1 MWRNLSLTSFLTAF
15 LAAGF
20 LTAFLAAGRP
30 ASAQARVK
38 ASGVR
43 ATAVRVGYYNKATR
57 FVVELSG
64 VVRFKVFTLANPYRV
79 IVDLPKLDWRT
90 RSGRPKRRSGLIS
103 AFRYGAFTKGSHRI
117 VIDLRRPVA
126 IVNTFV
132 LPPRGH
138 TRAYRLVVDLKPTT
152 RAAFLKN
159 VRPRR
164 KSKPRRERRRTPHKH
179 RRKDA
184 LPVIVLDPGHGGID
198 PGTIGR
204 RGTTEKDAMLRF
216 AWALRRQLL
225 ATGRYRVVM
234 TRNADVFI
242 RLRKR
247 IRIARRA
254 GGDLFISLHADAIG
268 LKGFRGASV
277 YTLSERASDKEAA
290 ALARKENKADIIA
303 GIDLGGESGEVR
315 NILIDLARRETMN
328 RSVRFARLL
337 VGSMRR
343 RVRMVGRS
351 HRFAGFA
358 VLKAPDIPSVLVE
371 LGYLSNRADESLLRS
386 ARYRAKVARAI
397 LRAIDRYI
405 ARRARNSRS

>member
-1 MWRNLSLTSFLTAF
+1 MWRNLSLTMF
-15 LAAGF
+15 LAAM
-20 LTAFLAAGRP
+20 LAAALP
-30 ASAQARVK
+30 APAAETR
-38 ASGVR
+38 VR
-43 ATAVRVGYYNKATR
+43 ATAVRVGSYKNAAR
-57 FVVELSG
+57 FVVELSSS
-64 VVRFKVFTLANPYRV
+64 VRFKVFTLADPYRV
-79 IVDLPKLDWRT
+79 IIDLPRLDWRT

-103 AFRYGAFTKGSHRI
+103 AFRYGVFTKGSNRI
-117 VIDLRRPVA
+117 VIDLRRPAA
-126 IVNTFV
+126 IVNAFV
-132 LPPRGH
+132 LPPRGRIR
-138 TRAYRLVVDLKPTT
+138 TYRLVVDLKPTK

-159 VRPRR
+159 ARPRQKGRQRRETRRFPRKPRR
-164 KSKPRRERRRTPHKH
+164 KN
-179 RRKDA
+179 A

-198 PGTIGR
+198 PGTTGR
-204 RGTTEKDAMLRF
+204 RGTREKDAMLRF
-216 AWALRRQLL
+216 ARALRRQLL

-234 TRNADVFI
+234 TRNADVFV
-242 RLRKR
+242 RLRRR
-247 IRIARRA
+247 IQIARRA

-337 VGSMRR
+337 VVSMRR

-386 ARYRAKVARAI
+386 ARHHAKVARAMR
-397 LRAIDRYI
+397 RAIDRFI
-405 ARRARNSRS
+405 SRRARNSRS

>member
-1 MWRNLSLTSFLTAF
+1 MWRNLSLTMF
-15 LAAGF
+15 LAAM
-20 LTAFLAAGRP
+20 LAATLP
-30 ASAQARVK
+30 APAAETR
-38 ASGVR
+38 VR
-43 ATAVRVGYYNKATR
+43 ATAVRVGSYNNAAR
-57 FVVELSG
+57 FVVELSSS
-64 VVRFKVFTLANPYRV
+64 VRFKVFTLADPYRV
-79 IVDLPKLDWRT
+79 IVDLPRLDWRT

-103 AFRYGAFTKGSHRI
+103 AFRYGVFTKGSNRI
-117 VIDLRRPVA
+117 VIDLRRPAA
-126 IVNTFV
+126 IVNAFV
-132 LPPRGH
+132 LPPRGR
-138 TRAYRLVVDLKPTT
+138 TRTYRLVVDLKPAT

-159 VRPRR
+159 ARPRQKSRKRRETRRIPRKPRR
-164 KSKPRRERRRTPHKH
+164 KNP
-179 RRKDA
+179 

-198 PGTIGR
+198 PGTTGR
-204 RGTTEKDAMLRF
+204 RGTREKDAMLRF
-216 AWALRRQLL
+216 ARALRRQLL

-234 TRNADVFI
+234 TRNADVFV
-242 RLRKR
+242 RLRRR
-247 IRIARRA
+247 IQIARRA

-386 ARYRAKVARAI
+386 ARHHAKVARAMR
-397 LRAIDRYI
+397 RAIDRFI
-405 ARRARNSRS
+405 SRRARNSRS

>member
-1 MWRNLSLTSFLTAF
+1 MWRKLSVTSFLSAI

-20 LTAFLAAGRP
+20 LSAILAAALP
-30 ASAQARVK
+30 AMTHDAR
-38 ASGVR
+38 VR
-43 ATAVRVGYYNKATR
+43 ATAVRVGIYNKATR

-64 VVRFKVFTLANPYRV
+64 AVRFKVFTLADPYRV
-79 IVDLPKLDWRT
+79 IVDLPRLDWRT
-90 RSGRPKRRSGLIS
+90 RSGRPKRRRGLIS

-117 VIDLRRPVA
+117 VIDLRRPAA
-126 IVNTFV
+126 IVNAFV
-132 LPPRGH
+132 LPPRGRNR
-138 TRAYRLVVDLKPTT
+138 TYRLVVDLKPTT
-152 RAAFLKN
+152 RAAF
-159 VRPRR
+159 VRNARSR
-164 KSKPRRERRRTPHKH
+164 QKTQPRRERRRTPRKP

-184 LPVIVLDPGHGGID
+184 RPVIVLDPGHGGID
-198 PGTIGR
+198 PGTTGR
-204 RGTTEKDAMLRF
+204 RGTREKDAMLRV
-216 AWALRRQLL
+216 ARTLRARLL

-234 TRNADVFI
+234 TRNADVFVS
-242 RLRKR
+242 LRRR

-303 GIDLGGESGEVR
+303 GIDLRGESGEVR

-337 VGSMRR
+337 VSSMRR

-371 LGYLSNRADESLLRS
+371 LGYLSNRADETLLRS
-386 ARYRAKVARAI
+386 AGYRAKVARAM
-397 LRAIDRYI
+397 LGAIDRYF